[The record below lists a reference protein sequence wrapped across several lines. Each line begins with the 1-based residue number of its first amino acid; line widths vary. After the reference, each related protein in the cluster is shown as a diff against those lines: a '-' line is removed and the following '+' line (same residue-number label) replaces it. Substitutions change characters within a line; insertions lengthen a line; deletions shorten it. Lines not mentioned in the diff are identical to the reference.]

1 MSKTFVLMGCGG
13 HARSVADAILS
24 DHAGA
29 RIIFV
34 DGNARPGEKIL
45 GFDAVKSLADEN
57 AVLIPAAGDNARRKD
72 ECLGI
77 KMTSY
82 VSSAAH
88 VGVCARIG
96 NGCFVGIGAHVGP
109 ESFIGNGTIVNTNAV
124 VEHNAE
130 VGEFCH
136 IAPNATVCGGCAIGN
151 LVLVGAGSVIKPYC
165 KICSNVVIGAGTVVV
180 KDITESGTYVG
191 SPARKVA

>member
-1 MSKTFVLMGCGG
+1 MSATFVLMGCGG

-24 DHAGA
+24 DHSGA

-45 GFDAVKSLADEN
+45 GFDAVRSLDGWDADF
-57 AVLIPAAGDNARRKD
+57 IPAIGDNARRRD
-72 ECLGI
+72 ECSAVRI
-77 KMTSY
+77 VSY
-82 VSSAAH
+82 FASSSH

-96 NGCFVGIGAHVGP
+96 VGCFVGMGAHVGP
-109 ESFIGNGTIVNTNAV
+109 ESSIGNGTIVNTNAI

-151 LVLVGAGSVIKPYC
+151 LVLVGAGAVIKPYC
-165 KICSNVVIGAGTVVV
+165 KICSNVVIGAGAVVV